1 MKTWKN
7 LFIKEE
13 GSEQEEQK
21 PEMPKSP
28 GFPVAGAQHA
38 PLAPSS
44 DQNPFLSEI
53 MKVYEDGLE
62 KINMPGY
69 DFIEFYNSIYAAG
82 SHGESAFKMAFQM
95 GKTMDKTIT
104 PDKLVSDASL
114 YINKIGDVHQV
125 YKRQG
130 QERLDNLNHQ
140 LQTEKNKLAV
150 ENDTLENEIKKLKAQ
165 IADMETGLQNTK
177 NKLSNIDKQYD
188 PEKEKIKLKL
198 SANDTAMEMSI
209 QKISI
214 VKDGILKFL
223 KA

>member
-13 GSEQEEQK
+13 GTEQDDQK
-21 PEMPKSP
+21 QEMPKSP
-28 GFPVAGAQHA
+28 GFPVAGASQ
-38 PLAPSS
+38 APSLQTA

-53 MKVYEDGLE
+53 MKVYEEGLE

-114 YINKIGDVHQV
+114 YINKIGDVHQA

-130 QERLDNLNHQ
+130 QERLDSLNHQ
-140 LQTEKNKLAV
+140 LHTEKNKLAV

-165 IADMETGLQNTK
+165 IAEMETGLLNTK
-177 NKLSNIDKQYD
+177 NKLSNIEKQYD

-198 SANDTAMEMSI
+198 SANDKAMEMSI

>member
-13 GSEQEEQK
+13 GTEQEEQK
-21 PEMPKSP
+21 QEIPKQP
-28 GFPVAGAQHA
+28 GFPLSGSNQP
-38 PLAPSS
+38 PLSPVS
-44 DQNPFLSEI
+44 DQNPFLDEI

-104 PDKLVSDASL
+104 TDKLVSDASL

-140 LQTEKNKLAV
+140 LQSEKNQLAV

-165 IADMETGLQNTK
+165 IADMETGLLNTK
-177 NKLSNIDKQYD
+177 NKLSNIDKQYE

-198 SANDTAMEMSI
+198 SANDKAMEMSI

-214 VKDGILKFL
+214 VKDGIIKFL